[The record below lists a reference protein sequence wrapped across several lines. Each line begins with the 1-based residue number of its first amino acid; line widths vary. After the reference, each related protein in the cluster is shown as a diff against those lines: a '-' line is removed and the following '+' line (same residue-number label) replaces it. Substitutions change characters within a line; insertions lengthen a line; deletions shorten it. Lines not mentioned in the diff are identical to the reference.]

1 MERANRPC
9 SISSTGQM
17 KTLTGRLHLHVHAY
31 TKHIPSY
38 TTCTDPPQVWIREGI
53 DIGYLRQNPSLEA
66 GLTVAETVAQGLRA
80 KVVKQ
85 TQTCEVSLDM
95 HKKSP
100 TLMLTDPAHIERTN
114 AERRAEAVCASQRT
128 LQ

>member
-1 MERANRPC
+1 MLGQSKGVLGPNGAGKSSLLNIIYGADKDFDGEVTPSCPRIHRP
-9 SISSTGQM
+9 
-17 KTLTGRLHLHVHAY
+17 
-31 TKHIPSY
+31 IPSY

-85 TQTCEVSLDM
+85 T
-95 HKKSP
+95 
-100 TLMLTDPAHIERTN
+100 
-114 AERRAEAVCASQRT
+114 
-128 LQ
+128 